1 MKLMKKIFYTGAIAA
16 AIFFLNDVKAQGFYT
31 DVNIGY
37 GWGLGESNL
46 GMKTYDDFIEDG
58 DTQEAIYGTLGGG
71 LTIAVAPGY
80 MINEYIGIELGVNY
94 FVGEKKVINELTTSL
109 DTRYD
114 RTTAN
119 SNQLRILP
127 TLFLRTGGDKFYA
140 YSKSSLLVPVLGST
154 IGVREESKVDPIN
167 GVLLERTSTTTNGS
181 FTVGFRG
188 AIGMGYQITEMIGLN
203 LEVAYTSLSIKPKNR
218 TVDSY
223 TINDTELIADF
234 LPYVQDIEYV
244 DQLNSSSNNSS
255 YNSNFSMDKPKEELA
270 TKTNFSQIGVTLGVK
285 ISF

>member
-1 MKLMKKIFYTGAIAA
+1 MKKIFYTGVLAA
-16 AIFFLNDVKAQGFYT
+16 SIFFLNDVKAQGFYT

-46 GMKTYDDFIEDG
+46 GMKTYDDFGGDG

-71 LTIAVAPGY
+71 LNIGIAPGY

-94 FVGEKKVINELTTSL
+94 FVGEKKVISDYSTSL
-109 DTRYD
+109 ADRYAK
-114 RTTAN
+114 TTAN
-119 SNQLRILP
+119 SNQLRVLP
-127 TLFLRTGGDKFYA
+127 SIFLRTGGDKFYA
-140 YSKSSLLVPVLGST
+140 YAKSSLVIPLVGST
-154 IGVREESKVDPIN
+154 VGVVEESKIDGMTNKAI
-167 GVLLERTSTTTNGS
+167 LERTSTTTNGS

-188 AIGMGYQITEMIGLN
+188 ALGMGYQITEKIGLN

-223 TINDTELIADF
+223 TINGNEMIEGF
-234 LPYVQDIEYV
+234 SPYIKDITYV
-244 DQLNSSSNNSS
+244 DELNANSNNSS
-255 YNSNFSMDKPKEELA
+255 NNPNFDFDKPKEELA
-270 TKTNFSQIGVTLGVK
+270 TKTNFSQLGVSLGVK